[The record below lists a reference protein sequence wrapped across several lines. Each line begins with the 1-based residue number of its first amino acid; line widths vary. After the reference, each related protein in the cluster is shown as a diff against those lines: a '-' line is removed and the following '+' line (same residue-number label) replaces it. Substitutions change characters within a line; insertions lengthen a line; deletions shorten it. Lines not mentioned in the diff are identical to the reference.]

1 MLLHVTSN
9 LLCHVTSKSI
19 CLLKCLTIPFPGLPL
34 HFVQQFLSIFFALL
48 LHRNFT
54 PYGYSCSNP
63 SSSILAYRQLHF
75 VKTLFFLFDSSS
87 PLQFHTLPLFLLQH
101 FLFYL
106 LSFIYFYF
114 IIIIFFHIQFAITQ
128 STPLSSHSFHVLP
141 AQKKEKSL

>member
-1 MLLHVTSN
+1 MLLHVNSN
-9 LLCHVTSKSI
+9 LFCHVTSKSI
-19 CLLKCLTIPFPGLPL
+19 CLLKFLTIPFPGLPL

-75 VKTLFFLFDSSS
+75 VKTLFSLFDSSS

-101 FLFYL
+101 FLFY
-106 LSFIYFYF
+106 FFF
-114 IIIIFFHIQFAITQ
+114 FFHIKFAI
-128 STPLSSHSFHVLP
+128 FFDR
-141 AQKKEKSL
+141 

>member
-1 MLLHVTSN
+1 MLLHLTSN

-19 CLLKCLTIPFPGLPL
+19 CLLKFLTIPFPGLPL
-34 HFVQQFLSIFFALL
+34 HFVQQFLSVFFALL

-75 VKTLFFLFDSSS
+75 VKTLFSLFDSSS

-101 FLFYL
+101 FLFY
-106 LSFIYFYF
+106 FFFYF
-114 IIIIFFHIQFAITQ
+114 ILFFHIKFAITQ
-128 STPLSSHSFHVLP
+128 STPLSHSFYVLP
-141 AQKKEKSL
+141 TQKNEKRL